1 MGLALKVGDKVFL
14 SKAFTEEEVIQFA
27 NISADKN
34 PLHLDKDF
42 GAASIFGQRIVH
54 GMLVAS
60 LFSGLI
66 GMKLPG
72 PGSIYLGQSLNFKA
86 PVAIDEEVTAS
97 VEVIHIRED
106 KPIVTLR
113 TVCINSEDVI
123 VIEGEAVVKAGTPNP
138 VGN

>member
-1 MGLALKVGDKVFL
+1 MGKILKVGDRVSL
-14 SKAFTEEEVIQFA
+14 SKTFTEDEVFRFA
-27 NISADKN
+27 EISTDMN

-42 GAASIFGQRIVH
+42 GRESIFGERIVH

-72 PGSIYLGQSLNFKA
+72 EGSIYLGQSLTFKA
-86 PVAIDEEVTAS
+86 PVAIGEEVTAS
-97 VEVIHIRED
+97 VEIIRIRDD

-113 TVCINSEDVI
+113 TVCVNSGGTV
-123 VIEGEAVVKAGTPNP
+123 VIEGEAVVKVNRC
-138 VGN
+138 